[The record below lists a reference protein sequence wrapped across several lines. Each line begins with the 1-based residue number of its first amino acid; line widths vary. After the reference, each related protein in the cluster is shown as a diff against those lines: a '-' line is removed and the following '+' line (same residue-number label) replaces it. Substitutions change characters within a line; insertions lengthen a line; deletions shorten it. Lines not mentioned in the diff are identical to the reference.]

1 MDEAVAGGLIFTRA
15 YNRDMQ
21 RWWRIF
27 VLMLVAIPLVIPV
40 AQLFPSTQCVT
51 RKAADH
57 SCCPQ
62 HTEIAAPSCCDA
74 GTNSY
79 LAEGRTTAD
88 AAQISVA
95 SQLVSLMPVQAR
107 SEGKL
112 NIERRTSYIS
122 ILVPALILRT

>member
-1 MDEAVAGGLIFTRA
+1 
-15 YNRDMQ
+15 MQ

-27 VLMLVAIPLVIPV
+27 VLMLVAIPLVMPV
-40 AQLFPSTQCVT
+40 AQLSPSTRCVT

-57 SCCPQ
+57 SCCQQ
-62 HTEIAAPSCCDA
+62 HTEIDAPSCCDA

-95 SQLVSLMPVQAR
+95 SHLISLMPVQAR